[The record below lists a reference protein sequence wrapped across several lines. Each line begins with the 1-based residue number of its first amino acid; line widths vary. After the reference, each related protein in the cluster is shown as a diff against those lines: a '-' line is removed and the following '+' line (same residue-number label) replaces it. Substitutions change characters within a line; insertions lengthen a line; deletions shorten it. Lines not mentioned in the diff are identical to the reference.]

1 MGLKSEIQDGMKA
14 AMKSGD
20 RVVLSTLRLLLSA
33 LHNEEIKQRRELST
47 DEILKAVATL
57 CKQRQES
64 IEFFRKGGRT
74 DLLEQEEAELAVLR
88 RLLPESLSEEEVR
101 ALIRSSIEEVGAKG
115 LQDLGRVMKQL
126 MPKVTGRS
134 DGKRVS
140 ELAKE
145 ILSAS

>member
-1 MGLKSEIQDGMKA
+1 MKA

-20 RVVLSTLRLLLSA
+20 RIVLSTLRLSWSA
-33 LHNEEIKQRRELST
+33 LHNEEIKQHRELGT
-47 DEILKAVATL
+47 EEIQKTVASL

-88 RLLPESLSEEEVR
+88 RLLPEAMSEEDVR
-101 ALIRSSIEEVGAKG
+101 AAIRSSIEEVGAKG
-115 LQDLGRVMKQL
+115 LQDLGRVMKQV
-126 MPKVTGRS
+126 MPKVSGRT

-140 ELAKE
+140 ELVKE
-145 ILSAS
+145 ILEILSG

>member
-1 MGLKSEIQDGMKA
+1 VGLKSEIQDGMKA

-47 DEILKAVATL
+47 DEILKTVATL

-74 DLLEQEEAELAVLR
+74 DLLQQEEAELTVLR
-88 RLLPESLSEEEVR
+88 RFLPEALNEGEVR
-101 ALIRSSIEEVGAKG
+101 ALIQSSIEEVGAKG
-115 LQDLGRVMKQL
+115 IQDLGRVMKQL
-126 MPKVTGRS
+126 MPKVAGRT
-134 DGKRVS
+134 DGKWVS
-140 ELAKE
+140 ELTKE
-145 ILSAS
+145 ILSAN

>member
-1 MGLKSEIQDGMKA
+1 MKA

-20 RVVLSTLRLLLSA
+20 RVVLSTLRLLSSA
-33 LHNEEIKQRRELST
+33 LHNEEIKQHRELST
-47 DEILKAVATL
+47 DEILKTVATL

-64 IEFFRKGGRT
+64 IEFFRQGGRT
-74 DLLEQEEAELAVLR
+74 DLLQQEEAELAVLR
-88 RLLPESLSEEEVR
+88 RFLPEALSEEEVR
-101 ALIRSSIEEVGAKG
+101 ALILSSIDEVGARG
-115 LQDLGRVMKQL
+115 VQDLGRVMKQL

-145 ILSAS
+145 ILSGT

>member
-1 MGLKSEIQDGMKA
+1 MKA

-47 DEILKAVATL
+47 GEILKTVATV

-64 IEFFRKGGRT
+64 MEFFRKGGRT
-74 DLLEQEEAELAVLR
+74 DLLQQEEAELVVLR
-88 RLLPESLSEEEVR
+88 RLLPEALNEEEVR
-101 ALIRSSIEEVGAKG
+101 ALIQISIDEVGAKG
-115 LQDLGRVMKQL
+115 VQDLGRVMKQL

-145 ILSAS
+145 ILSGT